1 MKGNPA
7 VLYPLPEECMLF
19 YALGRVRKGLLVV
32 LDTKVYYKTINTA
45 YSTQQDVGA
54 DRQFNGID
62 PIMEINLFK

>member
-1 MKGNPA
+1 MS
-7 VLYPLPEECMLF
+7 F

-62 PIMEINLFK
+62 LIMEINLFK